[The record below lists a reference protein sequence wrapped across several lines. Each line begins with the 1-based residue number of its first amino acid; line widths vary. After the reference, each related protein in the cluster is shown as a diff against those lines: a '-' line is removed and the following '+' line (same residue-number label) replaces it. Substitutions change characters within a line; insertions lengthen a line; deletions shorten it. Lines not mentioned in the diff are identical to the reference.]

1 MQMQRSLGFTEILP
15 EFAVGLVSRHN
26 EIQTGFKAVLQKIV
40 NLWNFKLEFDENHD

>member
-26 EIQTGFKAVLQKIV
+26 EIQTGFKAVLQKNSQLMKFQTRIR
-40 NLWNFKLEFDENHD
+40 